1 MPKKNEASLEFTI
14 SYKLK
19 NQRQS
24 IDMATT
30 NKKVVTKLLQAK
42 RKNKKMNKKV
52 TKPFQSNEMAK
63 MNKKVTQ
70 SFQCDHWPLRLHCQ
84 TSQRF
89 E

>member
-1 MPKKNEASLEFTI
+1 
-14 SYKLK
+14 
-19 NQRQS
+19 
-24 IDMATT
+24 MATT

-70 SFQCDHWPLRLHCQ
+70 SFQCNHWPLILHCQ
-84 TSQRF
+84 TSHRF
-89 E
+89 EWPKGSQAHEYNIQLKEL